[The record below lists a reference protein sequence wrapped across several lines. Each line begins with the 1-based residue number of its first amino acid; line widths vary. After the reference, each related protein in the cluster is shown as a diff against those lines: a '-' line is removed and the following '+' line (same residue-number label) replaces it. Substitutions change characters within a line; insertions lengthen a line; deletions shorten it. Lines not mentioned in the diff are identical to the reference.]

1 VEDEG
6 WRVRRDGTRFWANVI
21 ITAVYDADHRLRGF
35 AKVTRD
41 VTARREA
48 EETQRALFAAREA
61 NRAKDTFLMTLSHE
75 LRTPMTAILGWARM
89 LPTMSPDDA
98 VFNEAIAAIGRS
110 AKVQAQL
117 IEDVLDVSR
126 MVSGKLRLNIENLD
140 VRTVLLAAM
149 DSVRPSAEAKQIE
162 LAFDLPKGLGTMYAD
177 STRLQ
182 QIVWNLLSNAVK
194 FTNKGGRVT
203 LSARREEGE
212 IEIGVTDT
220 GEGIDPSVL
229 PHVFEAFW
237 QAETPSTRVHGGLGL
252 GLNIVRY
259 LTEAHG
265 GTVSA
270 ESEGRGK
277 GARFCV
283 TLPTRAVRDTETPR
297 LSARESRD
305 HATQMANLTG
315 YSILVVDDDDESRDV
330 ITAVLREHNL
340 QALQK
345 QRQPLSVELRQSRD
359 DGVRD
364 LDGRHLD
371 AELIVHVRRPLGRA
385 HAHHGALGLGG
396 PAAAVAQG
404 DVLACGV
411 PDTLGLDQHAVEV
424 EDDGLDLVCGD
435 Q

>member
-1 VEDEG
+1 
-6 WRVRRDGTRFWANVI
+6 
-21 ITAVYDADHRLRGF
+21 
-35 AKVTRD
+35 
-41 VTARREA
+41 
-48 EETQRALFAAREA
+48 
-61 NRAKDTFLMTLSHE
+61 M
-75 LRTPMTAILGWARM
+75 
-89 LPTMSPDDA
+89 
-98 VFNEAIAAIGRS
+98 
-110 AKVQAQL
+110 
-117 IEDVLDVSR
+117 
-126 MVSGKLRLNIENLD
+126 
-140 VRTVLLAAM
+140 
-149 DSVRPSAEAKQIE
+149 
-162 LAFDLPKGLGTMYAD
+162 
-177 STRLQ
+177 
-182 QIVWNLLSNAVK
+182 
-194 FTNKGGRVT
+194 T

-330 ITAVLREHNL
+330 ITAVLR
-340 QALQK
+340 QA
-345 QRQPLSVELRQSRD
+345 
-359 DGVRD
+359 
-364 LDGRHLD
+364 
-371 AELIVHVRRPLGRA
+371 
-385 HAHHGALGLGG
+385 GAT
-396 PAAAVAQG
+396 V
-404 DVLACGV
+404 V
-411 PDTLGLDQHAVEV
+411 AVESAAKALAYTAKNRADIV
-424 EDDGLDLVCGD
+424 LTDIAMPQTDGYSLQRSLRERGDLEHTRIVALTAFPASVVSAEEQAFD
-435 Q
+435 SYLRKPIDPFELAARLREIVAS